1 MGGFLARGKTKARVG
16 DALEGTI
23 HVFPITGDRDVSITG
38 TVVRVLPDGEA
49 TALGVKIES
58 FDGAEGE
65 KAYIDFVRELQEDD

>member
-23 HVFPITGDRDVSITG
+23 HIFPIAGDRDVSIVG
-38 TVVRVLPDGEA
+38 IVARVLPDGEENV
-49 TALGVKIES
+49 LGVKIES